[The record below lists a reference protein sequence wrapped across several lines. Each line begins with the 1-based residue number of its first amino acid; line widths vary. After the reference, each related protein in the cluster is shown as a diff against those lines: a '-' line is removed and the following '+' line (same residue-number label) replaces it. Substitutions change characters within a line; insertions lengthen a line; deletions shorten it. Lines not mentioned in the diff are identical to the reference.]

1 MKWFGPEFVVD
12 VSDALNFCQAA
23 GRCHIVDKAWSG
35 STPHLSVSL
44 TSADVTFNMSRPRA
58 SEKLDTVVYLVLHL
72 EKVKPDVKRA
82 AIVGDIQGRYTRGQC
97 IRLPAERSA
106 LA

>member
-1 MKWFGPEFVVD
+1 
-12 VSDALNFCQAA
+12 
-23 GRCHIVDKAWSG
+23 
-35 STPHLSVSL
+35 
-44 TSADVTFNMSRPRA
+44 MSRPRA
-58 SEKLDTVVYLVLHL
+58 SEKLDTVVYLVMHL

-97 IRLPAERSA
+97 ICLPAERSA